1 MQIRTVLIEK
11 DPGQLTEIENLL
23 AFYRAFDIVG
33 TFDDIDAA
41 GRFLMEED
49 VDAVFIRSD
58 VGDPRRTPDGSFL
71 LSYVTRKK
79 PDLLAVLYCDSQDI
93 AFWAMTAGA
102 TAAFTTPIDPQMFQR
117 AVERVL
123 YVYDLLQY
131 KRDAKARSIMVK
143 TKDGY
148 RMLRLSEILFIERRE
163 RKKYIVCAD
172 GCEVTVSNYSMDDLD
187 AMLSTSHFYRCYSS
201 FIINLERVERININ
215 NDKKLYSITLDGF
228 DGEIIL
234 SREKYKELMAVL
246 KKKYSDLTL

>member
-11 DPGQLTEIENLL
+11 DPAQLAEIETLL
-23 AFYRAFDIVG
+23 AFYHKFEIVK
-33 TFDDIDAA
+33 TFDDIDEASRYLLA
-41 GRFLMEED
+41 ED

-58 VGDPRRTPDGSFL
+58 VGDPARTPDGSFL
-71 LSYVTRKK
+71 LSYVAQRK
-79 PDLLAVLYCDSQDI
+79 PDLLAVLYCASQDT
-93 AFWAMTAGA
+93 AFWGLTVGA
-102 TAAFTTPIDPQMFQR
+102 TAAFTLPLDPLQFQR
-117 AVERVL
+117 AVDRVL
-123 YVYDLLQY
+123 YVFDLLQY
-131 KRDAKARSIMVK
+131 KRDARARSIMVK

-148 RMLRLSEILFIERRE
+148 RMLRLANILFIERRE

-172 GCEVTVSNYSMDDLD
+172 GCEVTVSNYSMDDLE

-246 KKKYSDLTL
+246 KKKYSDLSL

>member
-1 MQIRTVLIEK
+1 MAIRTVLVEK
-11 DPGQLTEIENLL
+11 DPDQLQEIENLL
-23 AFYRAFDIVG
+23 GFYHKFEILK
-33 TFDDIDAA
+33 TFDNIDEAS
-41 GRFLMEED
+41 RFLLEEE

-58 VGDPRRTPDGSFL
+58 VGDPAHTPDGSFL
-71 LSYVTRKK
+71 LSYVTQKK
-79 PDLLAVLYCDSQDI
+79 PDLLAVLYCASQEI
-93 AFWAMTAGA
+93 AFWALTVGA
-102 TAAFTTPIDPQMFQR
+102 TAAFTLPLDPLMFQR

-131 KRDAKARSIMVK
+131 KRDAKTRSILVK
-143 TKDGY
+143 TREGY
-148 RMLRLSEILFIERRE
+148 RMLQLSDILFIERRE

-187 AMLSTSHFYRCYSS
+187 ALLRNSHFYRCYSS

>member
-1 MQIRTVLIEK
+1 MLIRTVLIEK
-11 DPGQLTEIENLL
+11 DPDQQQEIENLL
-23 AFYRAFDIVG
+23 GFYHKFEILR
-33 TFDDIDAA
+33 TFDDIDEAS
-41 GRFLMEED
+41 RFLLAEE

-71 LSYVTRKK
+71 LSYVTQKK
-79 PDLLAVLYCDSQDI
+79 PDLLAVLYSPSRD
-93 AFWAMTAGA
+93 TAYWGLSLGA
-102 TAAFTTPIDPQMFQR
+102 TSAFTTPIDPLVFQR

-123 YVYDLLQY
+123 YVFDLLQY
-131 KRDAKARSIMVK
+131 KRDARARSIMVK
-143 TKDGY
+143 TRDGY
-148 RMLRLSEILFIERRE
+148 RMLRLSDILFIERRE

-172 GCEVTVSNYSMDDLD
+172 GCEVTVSNYSMDDLE

-215 NDKKLYSITLDGF
+215 SDKKLYSITLDGF